1 MSNETATA
9 LHVQSVAD
17 PAPLGLGA
25 FGLTTFL
32 SAVNA
37 GWIPKPGEPRR
48 IRLGLRLRR
57 LGAVVCRHVGVQ
69 AKQYVWSDCVYFV
82 RRLLDRVCASGQ
94 LPCGEDPGCRGARGS
109 GHILAWVG
117 HPLGIHEDRSNNS
130 QPARAGCICAF
141 NYYVLRPCNREFC
154 LAAGY
159 RGIGW
164 VPWALDCDRRLVRF
178 GD

>member
-57 LGAVVCRHVGVQ
+57 L
-69 AKQYVWSDCVYFV
+69 
-82 RRLLDRVCASGQ
+82 LDRVCASGQ
-94 LPCGEDPGCRGARGS
+94 LPCGEDPGCRGARGC
-109 GHILAWVG
+109 GRILAWVG
-117 HPLGIHEDRSNNS
+117 HPLGIHDDRSNNS